1 MSISVE
7 QRTAKRYLWVA
18 GFCALFA
25 LVYELFGH
33 GVVSWYMVLLPLWP
47 LLGGAH
53 VFALLAWWR
62 VRLSQLTRC
71 LYHAGL
77 STLTVGSCMTGIFEI
92 YGSVPAILRCY
103 WIAGACLTTAA
114 LADFLWCRLRGRNS

>member
-7 QRTAKRYLWVA
+7 QRTARRYLGLA

-33 GVVSWYMVLLPLWP
+33 GVISWYMVLLPLWP
-47 LLGGAH
+47 LLGGALI
-53 VFALLAWWR
+53 FALLAMAR
-62 VRLSQLTRC
+62 IHPPQRTRC

-77 STLTVGSCMTGIFEI
+77 VTLTVGSCVTGIFEI
-92 YGSVPAILRCY
+92 YGSTPAIVRYY
-103 WIAGACLTTAA
+103 WIVGACLTIAA
-114 LADFLWCRLRGRNS
+114 LADFLWGCLRGRNS